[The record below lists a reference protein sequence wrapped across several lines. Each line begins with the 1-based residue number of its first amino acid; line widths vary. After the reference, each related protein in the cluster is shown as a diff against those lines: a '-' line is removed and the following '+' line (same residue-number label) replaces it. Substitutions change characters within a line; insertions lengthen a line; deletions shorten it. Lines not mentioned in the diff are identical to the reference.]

1 MVEQI
6 LDRRPLILVP
16 VEALQDEV
24 LSLLGDVA
32 PVLFFRIDKLN
43 WFLTDVLVNFFD
55 AAGLEWSMPR
65 EELVSDHS
73 QAPHV
78 DLLSVR
84 LSLHELRCH
93 VQRTPEDE
101 SHLLLR
107 LLGETE
113 VRYLDIK
120 VVHIF

>member
-32 PVLFFRIDKLN
+32 PVLSFRIDKLN

-55 AAGLEWSMPR
+55 AAGLKWSMPR
-65 EELVSDHS
+65 EKLVCDHS

-78 DLLSVR
+78 DFLGVR
-84 LSLHELRCH
+84 LSLHELRRH
-93 VQRTPEDE
+93 V
-101 SHLLLR
+101 
-107 LLGETE
+107 
-113 VRYLDIK
+113 
-120 VVHIF
+120 